1 MGTES
6 TTPTPEQI
14 AETLELLAEKGKLTE
29 AQLIK
34 EAELQER
41 IAKAVGDVQKVNE
54 QQLIIEQQRLKQLNA
69 IFQDIALNNK
79 EGKEHTAIQQ
89 AALDELKATYG
100 EMALDQEGINK
111 LMAKNSE
118 SLSIAQNQGKAYR
131 QTWESVAT
139 HIGLSTKGAAGL
151 IVKMTS
157 LGEELKDNAEKQKEF
172 ALAFKSTFSGI
183 NLAASIFTSFAES
196 MAKNLIAL
204 DQTAAKFAAAT
215 GAGRGFTGVI
225 QEAQANSR
233 RFNVSLE
240 EAGAATTAL
249 YNNLIGFNSANK
261 ATQTGLVETTSQLSK
276 FGIDGATATN
286 VLNFFS
292 ANLGKSAE
300 ESGQLTKEL
309 AMMGTQAGISSAKM
323 TKDFQ
328 SALPT
333 LAVYGDRAVDVF
345 QGIAGSARLAG
356 VETSKMLDLA
366 NKFDTFSGGAET
378 AGKLNAILG
387 TQISSMELLRME
399 EDERIRSLIESTQA
413 TGVAFGEMDRFTQKA
428 VAASVGITDLAEAN
442 RIFGMSLSEFDKQQ
456 ETMDKSAAVQ
466 EEFNKALDATVQL
479 KEKFMLLFA
488 RFVPI
493 ITPVLTLLHDFT
505 NELGDLIDKMSPE
518 TQRLVGMLAIG
529 VTGLVV
535 ALSMLAPLIT
545 TLSGLASGLGL
556 ISTAAPVAASSLG
569 GLGAG
574 LAALG
579 NAIAVPKIAAGL
591 ILITALIGGLAY
603 AYSLY
608 AEQTTKQEEAKA
620 RQVEGNVAL
629 AESFGEI
636 SNNLNTLSM
645 SSFDKPIAGLQ
656 LMAQAL
662 NAIGNDVSVD
672 AKAVLT
678 NLALITVGKAADS
691 ANNARIVA
699 AGATQISNNIS
710 NSFAPKLVLEVNG
723 TQMDAYVKG
732 VAIDAANANG

>member
-1 MGTES
+1 MADKLTTE
-6 TTPTPEQI
+6 EF
-14 AETLELLAEKGKLTE
+14 AEHLKLQLEKGKLTE

-79 EGKEHTAIQQ
+79 EGKEHTDIQQ

-111 LMAKNSE
+111 LMAENSD
-118 SLSIAQNQGKAYR
+118 SLSIAQKQGKEYR
-131 QTWESVAT
+131 NTWESVGT

-151 IVKMTS
+151 ILKMTS
-157 LGEELKDNAEKQKEF
+157 LGEDLKDNAKKQKEF
-172 ALAFKSTFSGI
+172 ALAFKSTFSMT
-183 NLAASIFTSFAES
+183 NAVASVFTALAES
-196 MAKNLIAL
+196 MTKNLIAL

-225 QEAQANSR
+225 QEAQANRR

-261 ATQTGLVETTSQLSK
+261 ATKTGLVETTSQLSK

-292 ANLGKSAE
+292 ANLGKSGE
-300 ESGQLTKEL
+300 EAGRLTKEL
-309 AMMGTQAGISSAKM
+309 AMMGTKVGISSARM

-366 NKFDTFSGGAET
+366 NKFDTFSSSAET

-387 TQISSMELLRME
+387 TQISATKMLMMT

-442 RIFGMSLSEFDKQQ
+442 RIFVMSLSEFDKQQ
-456 ETMDKSAAVQ
+456 DTMDKSAAVQ
-466 EEFNKALDATVQL
+466 EDFNKALKDMIPL
-479 KEKFMLLFA
+479 KEKFMALFA

-493 ITPVLTLLHDFT
+493 VSEFLTGLHAALDTMGKFLDQFEPETLRSIGKNIGLIAGAFMVFKLAGPVLGIMGS
-505 NELGDLIDKMSPE
+505 LG
-518 TQRLVGMLAIG
+518 R
-529 VTGLVV
+529 
-535 ALSMLAPLIT
+535 
-545 TLSGLASGLGL
+545 GLGL
-556 ISTAAPVAASSLG
+556 L
-569 GLGAG
+569 
-574 LAALG
+574 
-579 NAIAVPKIAAGL
+579 NAIAPTTEKSVASLGRGLGGFFAGL
-591 ILITALIGGLAY
+591 TKGALGIGLITVALMGLAY
-603 AYSLY
+603 AYNLY

-645 SSFDKPIAGLQ
+645 SKFDKPIAGLQ